1 VQKKKYVKACPFLRD
16 LGDSYLCV
24 NDDKVVDVILD
35 PLMNIEWS
43 DEIPPV
49 ASEVEGSETCLF
61 VLEIKEDDRLY
72 CCSRKM
78 YLKMDNHFI
87 RWEDIRDSLFLL
99 ELDSQNEY
107 QNAEFDFCSTCLYK
121 VLVASSPAFQTRLS
135 FDEKIKLG
143 IAYILNKANEIYTGL
158 ILLSKSLA
166 KDNQIEGLNDK
177 IKHSKAIIF
186 KQQISALSLLTWI
199 VENGI
204 VDELY
209 ASTTFEWLQKFDE
222 WGLIVSSIADA
233 ETNEEKIALVKESFE
248 FAARLKELSYELI
261 VKLSLPIGEKEEE
274 LKKPIK
280 IINKIITIAA
290 VQLEDY
296 MFICNQFFSILK
308 IEKEGEK

>member
-1 VQKKKYVKACPFLRD
+1 MK
-16 LGDSYLCV
+16 DSL
-24 NDDKVVDVILD
+24 K
-35 PLMNIEWS
+35 
-43 DEIPPV
+43 EI
-49 ASEVEGSETCLF
+49 AEALKT
-61 VLEIKEDDRLY
+61 VLE
-72 CCSRKM
+72 
-78 YLKMDNHFI
+78 
-87 RWEDIRDSLFLL
+87 
-99 ELDSQNEY
+99 
-107 QNAEFDFCSTCLYK
+107 
-121 VLVASSPAFQTRLS
+121 QTPP
-135 FDEKIKLG
+135 D
-143 IAYILNKANEIYTGL
+143 
-158 ILLSKSLA
+158 LA
-166 KDNQIEGLNDK
+166 GD
-177 IKHSKAIIF
+177 
-186 KQQISALSLLTWI
+186 I